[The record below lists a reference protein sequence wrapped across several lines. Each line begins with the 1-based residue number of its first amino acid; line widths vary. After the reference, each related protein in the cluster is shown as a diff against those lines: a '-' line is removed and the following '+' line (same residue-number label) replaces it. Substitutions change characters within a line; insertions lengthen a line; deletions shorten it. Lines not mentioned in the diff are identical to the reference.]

1 MCDKHFLK
9 LVFTYI
15 QYRTYLADIV
25 YTKLQKIESKENKDW
40 RRGNKGKR
48 MAYC

>member
-1 MCDKHFLK
+1 MINIFLK
-9 LVFTYI
+9 LFFTYI

-25 YTKLQKIESKENKDW
+25 CTKLQKIESKANKER